1 MNQSDIPHLRLR
13 NQRLIGAAGVAPSSP
28 EEVVGWL
35 VAVQA
40 QDYAGAKWAL
50 RLRMQAGTGDR
61 IDQALEQ
68 GSILRTHLLR
78 PTWHFVTPAD
88 IRWLLALNA
97 PRIQAGNATM
107 YRQQGLDA
115 ATLQRSQAA
124 LVKALEGG
132 NQLTR
137 LELRIALENAGI
149 VTGEG
154 LRLVYILMCAE
165 LEGVICSGGRRG
177 RQFTYALLDE
187 RVPPARML
195 ERPEA
200 LAELTWR
207 YFLSR
212 GPATL
217 HDYVKWSGLTI
228 ADARSGLEDVKD
240 RLVQA
245 EVGGQVYWL
254 PDSTPP
260 GEAIS
265 PNVHLLSIFD
275 EYISGYKDRRAIADV
290 QIGPALIAMGNALTY
305 IIVVNG
311 QIVGTWRRD
320 LKSSSVLIETTLF
333 KPLTEAEEQ
342 AVAAG
347 FQRYGEFLELPVVMA

>member
-13 NQRLIGAAGVAPSSP
+13 NQRLSGAALSAP

-35 VAVQA
+35 GAVQA

-50 RLRMQAGTGDR
+50 RLRMRSGTGDQT
-61 IDQALEQ
+61 DQALAQ

-88 IRWLLALNA
+88 IRWLLALTA

-115 ATLQRSQAA
+115 AILQRSQTV
-124 LVKALEGG
+124 LGKALEGG

-137 LELRIALENAGI
+137 AELRLALENAGI

-165 LEGVICSGGRRG
+165 LVGVLCSGGRRG
-177 RQFTYALLDE
+177 KQFTYALLDE
-187 RVPPARML
+187 RVPPVRVLA
-195 ERPEA
+195 RPEA
-200 LAELTWR
+200 LVELTWR
-207 YFLSR
+207 YFQSR

-217 HDYVKWSGLTI
+217 HDYAKWSGLTL
-228 ADARSGLEDVKD
+228 ADARSGLEEVKD

-245 EVGGQVYWL
+245 EVDGQVYWL
-254 PDSTPP
+254 PESN
-260 GEAIS
+260 AA
-265 PNVHLLSIFD
+265 
-275 EYISGYKDRRAIADV
+275 RR
-290 QIGPALIAMGNALTY
+290 G
-305 IIVVNG
+305 
-311 QIVGTWRRD
+311 
-320 LKSSSVLIETTLF
+320 
-333 KPLTEAEEQ
+333 
-342 AVAAG
+342 
-347 FQRYGEFLELPVVMA
+347 